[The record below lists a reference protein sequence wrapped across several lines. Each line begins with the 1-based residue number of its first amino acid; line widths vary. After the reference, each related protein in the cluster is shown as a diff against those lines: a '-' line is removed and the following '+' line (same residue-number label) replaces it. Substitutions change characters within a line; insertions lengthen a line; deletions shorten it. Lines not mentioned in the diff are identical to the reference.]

1 MTKMAEN
8 IYKLVDNA
16 AARSFLEECGAVKSP
31 DAELAESMRRL
42 ADAQE
47 RLARARDEAHSR

>member
-8 IYKLVDNA
+8 IYRLVDNA
-16 AARSFLEECGAVKSP
+16 AARSFLEECGAVKRP

-42 ADAQE
+42 AYAQE
-47 RLARARDEAHSR
+47 RLAEARDKARSK